1 MGMNKQPLT
10 IAEQGSFF
18 AGGKV
23 IQQQGVY
30 NTNNPMAHEGQTLH
44 GDHAYVSYQ
53 KPVTPTKYPLVFLH
67 GAGQSGKTWETTPDG
82 REGFGTI
89 FLRRGFSTYIVDQPR
104 RGRAGNSTVSESIQ
118 VSPNDQF
125 WFENFRMGI
134 YPDLFEGSQFPNDQ
148 ESLNQFLCQ
157 ITPNTGAYDLDVIS
171 SALSAALDQIGEAI
185 LITHSQGGGPGWQ
198 IALRNTKVKA
208 VASFEPGT
216 EFVFPADEMP
226 SSIPTP
232 ANDAANISL
241 SQPIELDEFMALT
254 RIPIVIL
261 YGDNIPAD
269 SEHWAFN
276 RWYERV
282 QIAKKWAETVNK
294 HGGDASVIQ
303 LPEKGIYG
311 NSHFMFAERN
321 NLQIADLLEQWLIEK
336 DLK

>member
-171 SALSAALDQIGEAI
+171 SALSTTLDQIGEAI